1 MTSLWFIQGLWGREN
16 ISSHVTAVLHWS
28 IDFFQD
34 AGLKPPVSSSC
45 QEMTNMLYVF
55 ATKYDTKVKKRV
67 FEPFFMCVCLGGG
80 GGGGVGGVGV
90 GVGGWGGV
98 GGGGGGWLVHVL
110 FQCITD
116 SRMECMYV
124 FVNASKSKSSSV
136 FHANYKDLIATT
148 FCMCHHSEWMI
159 TFNGLLGTAD
169 IGVHVV
175 HTSHVIITYA
185 LESVSSFIYVTQ
197 YTDHN

>member
-67 FEPFFMCVCLGGG
+67 FEPFLCVC
-80 GGGGVGGVGV
+80 VCVCV
-90 GVGGWGGV
+90 WA

-124 FVNASKSKSSSV
+124 FVYASKSKSSSV